1 MDGRQKVAKKIG
13 CAWKAGLL
21 LVAVIL
27 SLSLVP
33 TVALADTL
41 NFTIAPTG
49 TISYAS
55 GGALVGSS
63 IGVTAI
69 QDTTTGVTYNVVNG
83 ALNFTSGGYLGS
95 WSWGAGAPGTLTL
108 SGCISGITGNGNC
121 GTAGGVV
128 NLFSDDF
135 TSAMI
140 FQPYG
145 NVNYQVQL
153 GNITGILD
161 SALAAQFGVSTGVS
175 SALYNTSI
183 DVQGATLGNPFNG
196 FNLGGS
202 ISSTVA
208 AGPTQVPEPSSA
220 GLLGFGLIGTAFAM
234 VARRKPSA

>member
-1 MDGRQKVAKKIG
+1 VAKRIG
-13 CAWKAGLL
+13 RSWKAGLL
-21 LVAVIL
+21 LLAVIL

-55 GGALVGSS
+55 GGSLVGSG

-95 WSWGAGAPGTLTL
+95 WSWGAGAAGTLTL
-108 SGCISGITGNGNC
+108 SGCISGVTGNGNC
-121 GTAGGVV
+121 GTAGGIV
-128 NLFSDDF
+128 NLLSDDF
-135 TSAMI
+135 TSAVV

-145 NVNYQVQL
+145 NINYQVQL
-153 GNITGILD
+153 GNITGVLD
-161 SALAAQFGVSTGVS
+161 SGLAAQFGVSTPLS

-183 DVQGATLGNPFNG
+183 DVQGATLGNSFSG

-202 ISSTVA
+202 ISSTVTSA
-208 AGPTQVPEPSSA
+208 PAQVPEPSSA

-234 VARRKPSA
+234 MARRKRSA

>member
-1 MDGRQKVAKKIG
+1 VAKRIG
-13 CAWKAGLL
+13 RSWKATL
-21 LVAVIL
+21 LVLAVVLPL
-27 SLSLVP
+27 SFVP

-55 GGALVGSS
+55 GGSLVGSG
-63 IGVTAI
+63 IGVTAV

-95 WSWGAGAPGTLTL
+95 WSWGSGAPGTLML
-108 SGCISGITGNGNC
+108 SGCISGVTGNGNC

-128 NLFSDDF
+128 SLLSDDF
-135 TSAMI
+135 TSAMV

-145 NVNYQVQL
+145 NINYQVQL

-161 SALAAQFGVSTGVS
+161 SGLAAQFGVSTALS
-175 SALYNTSI
+175 SALYNTTI
-183 DVQGATLGNPFNG
+183 DVQGHTLGNPFNG

-208 AGPTQVPEPSSA
+208 AAPAQVPEPSSA
-220 GLLGFGLIGTAFAM
+220 GLLGFGFIGLV
-234 VARRKPSA
+234 VAVATRRKLVA